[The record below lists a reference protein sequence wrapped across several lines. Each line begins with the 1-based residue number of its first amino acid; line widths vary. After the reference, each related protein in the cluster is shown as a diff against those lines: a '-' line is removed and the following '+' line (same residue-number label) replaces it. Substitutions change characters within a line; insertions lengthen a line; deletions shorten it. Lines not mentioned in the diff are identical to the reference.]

1 MATCVTVTVLTTLS
15 GCSGPS
21 PRGAPGDATVTRVID
36 GDTIEV
42 AIGADRHTIRL
53 IGFDTPETHH
63 PNRPVECHGPDAAAR
78 LTDLLPPGTPVALRR
93 DIELL
98 DVHGRVLAYVIR
110 RDDGLDV
117 NLTMVAEGHGD
128 TLRIAPNT
136 ARAAELSAAAHEAR
150 VAHRGLWSHCGGPHE
165 PAP

>member
-1 MATCVTVTVLTTLS
+1 VLV
-15 GCSGPS
+15 GCGRSIP
-21 PRGAPGDATVTRVID
+21 PGAPGDATVTRVID

-42 AIGADRHTIRL
+42 AIGADRHTVRL

-63 PNRPVECHGPDAAAR
+63 PHRPVECHGPEAAAR
-78 LTDLLPPGTPVALRR
+78 LAELLPPGTPVALRR
-93 DIELL
+93 DVELL
-98 DVHGRVLAYVIR
+98 DVHGRVLAYVTR

-117 NLTMVAEGHGD
+117 NLAMVAEGHGD

-136 ARAAELSAAAHEAR
+136 ARSADLSAAAHDAR
-150 VAHRGLWSHCGGPHE
+150 VGRRGLWAHCGGPHE